1 MIVCVCHRVSDRDI
15 ARMAQSGCA
24 SFDELQFELL
34 VATSCGK
41 CRDCAHETFHRHA
54 VPASIEAGSACV
66 GDLTNRPRQH
76 PVFPLAAQHGQPSA
90 APAGA

>member
-15 ARMAQSGCA
+15 ARIAQRGCA

-54 VPASIEAGSACV
+54 VPAAAAAGSVPA
-66 GDLTNRPRQH
+66 GDRTSRPRPH
-76 PVFPLAAQHGQPSA
+76 PVFGIAAQHVHEA
-90 APAGA
+90 AVSVAA